1 MLAEQGWE
9 GERGIAVGADAQVR
23 APPAG
28 RWRRLRTARPDLRRA
43 KDGARHEKRADHCR
57 ANRDDDERDQVR
69 GPRWAQAVQ
78 RTPHSQTLLGNSAN
92 PSLSIHAPLPSLCRG
107 HAAADGGLEARSLQ
121 RLCRLDEDAGG
132 AGQAPRGRRS
142 ADRMQPRPSE
152 SPRVWAWPGPACRG
166 GLESAAAR
174 PQQTPAAAAARR
186 RPGRSDPSA
195 SGAGLFREPA
205 PAPAVR
211 LCVHARASATAG
223 GMPLT
228 WTAAS
233 LVCLRSSPAMN
244 QSGCENGVIYKQGR
258 KAPLAVGSPSRA

>member
-92 PSLSIHAPLPSLCRG
+92 PSLSIHAPLSSLCRG
-107 HAAADGGLEARSLQ
+107 HAAADGGLGARSLQ
-121 RLCRLDEDAGG
+121 RLCRLDEDAGR
-132 AGQAPRGRRS
+132 AGQA
-142 ADRMQPRPSE
+142 
-152 SPRVWAWPGPACRG
+152 SP
-166 GLESAAAR
+166 AAAR
-174 PQQTPAAAAARR
+174 PRERRSNAAPSIRVTPGVGMAGPGLPRR
-186 RPGRSDPSA
+186 A
-195 SGAGLFREPA
+195 
-205 PAPAVR
+205 
-211 LCVHARASATAG
+211 
-223 GMPLT
+223 
-228 WTAAS
+228 
-233 LVCLRSSPAMN
+233 
-244 QSGCENGVIYKQGR
+244 
-258 KAPLAVGSPSRA
+258 